1 MSLLG
6 FTFARIAGA
15 SMEPA
20 LPDGSIALFRARKRV
35 EQGDVVLVDHPEF
48 GLIVKRVRA
57 VDEDGGAWLEG
68 SSPASTSADKLGRVA
83 AEQIRGTLLLRLI

>member
-1 MSLLG
+1 MGLFG
-6 FTFARIAGA
+6 FTFVRIAGA

-35 EQGDVVLVDHPEF
+35 EQGDVVLASHADF
-48 GLIVKRVRA
+48 GAIVKRVRA

-68 SSPASTSADKLGRVA
+68 TSPASTSTEKLGRVTA
-83 AEQIRGTLLLRLI
+83 GQIRGTLLYRLG